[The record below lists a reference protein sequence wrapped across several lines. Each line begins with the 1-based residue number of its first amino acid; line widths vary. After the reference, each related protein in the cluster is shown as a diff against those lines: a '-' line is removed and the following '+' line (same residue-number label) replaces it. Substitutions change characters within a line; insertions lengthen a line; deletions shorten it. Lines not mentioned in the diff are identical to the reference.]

1 VIYPDYPIAQA
12 LKIQYESSLKEFEN
26 YLKRLLFFPTENII
40 EASQHRLFI
49 LSKSEESLEIQ
60 IQTLNEIF
68 SSAIL
73 NSTPQVRY
81 LRKGQS
87 LFEPIMQLRVTVSN
101 QHVESVTQELLRRE
115 ATIFDK
121 YKNRNCHVLRAEG
134 PLRKLIGYKKGMNVI
149 TNYSAHCL
157 SWLDRYSLWRTN

>member
-12 LKIQYESSLKEFEN
+12 LKIKYESSLKEFES

-68 SSAIL
+68 SSAII
-73 NSTPQVRY
+73 N
-81 LRKGQS
+81 
-87 LFEPIMQLRVTVSN
+87 
-101 QHVESVTQELLRRE
+101 
-115 ATIFDK
+115 
-121 YKNRNCHVLRAEG
+121 
-134 PLRKLIGYKKGMNVI
+134 
-149 TNYSAHCL
+149 
-157 SWLDRYSLWRTN
+157 